1 MRQRRVSLSSPFE
14 EMGRIDLFTR
24 RRDEKMLCGLCA
36 NPIISRRDRKVRRA
50 FQISRCHSA
59 VTATAGDPA
68 LAMADHIDR
77 AIDKYEKSGP
87 AGLSSVD

>member
-1 MRQRRVSLSSPFE
+1 
-14 EMGRIDLFTR
+14 
-24 RRDEKMLCGLCA
+24 MLCAICGLCA
-36 NPIISRRDRKVRRA
+36 NPIISRRDRNARRA
-50 FQISRCHSA
+50 FQIARCPSA
-59 VTATAGDPA
+59 TPATAGDPALA